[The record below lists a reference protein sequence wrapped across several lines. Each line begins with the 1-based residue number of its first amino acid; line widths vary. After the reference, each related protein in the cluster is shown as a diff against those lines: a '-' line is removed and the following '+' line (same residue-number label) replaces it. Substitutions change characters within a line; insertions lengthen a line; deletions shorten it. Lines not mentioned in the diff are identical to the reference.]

1 MSVLVIPNEAE
12 DSGDAPARQEG
23 RGESEVEAVEPPATG
38 PLSPAQA
45 EDAGAD
51 ELSGQGASSLESGT
65 ISLVMAVLIWPGSTS
80 WITTLLPLSSALT
93 PSVKADMKCLVAE
106 YSAMY
111 GIT

>member
-51 ELSGQGASSLESGT
+51 ELSGQRSLQPGERHH
-65 ISLVMAVLIWPGSTS
+65 ISRHGGVDLARLHQ
-80 WITTLLPLSSALT
+80 LDHHLA
-93 PSVKADMKCLVAE
+93 AA
-106 YSAMY
+106 
-111 GIT
+111 